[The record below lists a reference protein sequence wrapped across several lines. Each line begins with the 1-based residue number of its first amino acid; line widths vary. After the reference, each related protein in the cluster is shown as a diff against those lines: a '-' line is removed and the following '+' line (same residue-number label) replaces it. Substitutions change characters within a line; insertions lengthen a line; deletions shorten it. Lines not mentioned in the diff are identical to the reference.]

1 MYLDLYLYLLKTLEK
16 ASELTLRY
24 AYFIKCH
31 FLCAR
36 LIFFYLERAVID

>member
-1 MYLDLYLYLLKTLEK
+1 MSAQKLDLMLLKTLEK

-24 AYFIKCH
+24 AYLIKCH

-36 LIFFYLERAVID
+36 